1 MGDEHLVGFDN
12 LADLDELRLTE
23 VELEKEVFHGV
34 VGEAE
39 ATVTLLLVEEF
50 DENISRLVLHNQQF
64 AVVDPKEKS

>member
-23 VELEKEVFHGV
+23 VELEKEVLHRV

-39 ATVTLLLVEEF
+39 AAVTLLLVEEF
-50 DENISRLVLHNQQF
+50 DENISRLVLHNQQL
-64 AVVDPKEKS
+64 AVVNPKEKS